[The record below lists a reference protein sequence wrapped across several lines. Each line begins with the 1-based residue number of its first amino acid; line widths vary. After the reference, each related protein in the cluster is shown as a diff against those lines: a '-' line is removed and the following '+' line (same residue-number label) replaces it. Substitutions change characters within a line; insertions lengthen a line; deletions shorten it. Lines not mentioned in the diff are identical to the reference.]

1 MITDP
6 NKFRSSI
13 AGIAYIAWST
23 LCFTILLFYSAQDVS
38 FNISTNAAPT
48 HVLGTF
54 GSYSADLL
62 LQVFG
67 FASYLLAIVPLL
79 WGIKNLTSDSVT
91 AIWVRI
97 ICLCVALPLLSWSF
111 AHFHNIFSQN
121 LPFTSPGGAVGNLIN
136 NMIGEI
142 KYYVSYVI
150 LAIFLIII
158 NFAIGT
164 TLGEWLIILK
174 YTIRTT
180 KKILYILYQTTKILM
195 QWIHSKISKTDD
207 ADNLIDIPL
216 SEGISQKTEE
226 DIAIIKKIHKPIEK
240 IIEKPLKIF
249 NTTNRYALPSSNL
262 LNPYKKNKNT
272 NDDKLTKDKAL
283 ELAQVLKD
291 FGVQGQVTNYFQ
303 GPVVTLYELEPAAGT
318 KSSRIIGLSNDIAR
332 SMKVISTRIAV
343 IPGKNSLGIELPNKI
358 REVVYLKEILEDQ
371 EYNDNSHKLPIIL
384 GKDIGGRSVVVDLT
398 KMPHLLIAGT
408 TGSGKSVAI
417 NTMILSLLFKHTPET
432 CRFIMID
439 PKMLELSI
447 YEGIPHLLAPVVTN
461 PSKAISSLKWVVKE
475 MENRY
480 SLMSNLSV
488 RNIENYNIKI
498 MNSKEKGEKLF
509 KTIQT
514 GFDPE
519 TGAPI
524 YEKAEIPLKTL
535 PFIVVIVDEMADLM
549 IVAGKEIEA
558 SVQRLAQMARA
569 SGIHIIMATQRPSV
583 DVITGVIKANFPTRV
598 SFQVTSKIDSR
609 TILGDS
615 GAEQLLGRGDMLY
628 MSGGEKIK
636 RVHGPFVDDSEVE
649 KVVSFWKTQGTPDYS
664 VDITSG
670 AEQQNNSYSQNEKDE
685 LFEQA
690 VALVKKDK
698 RVSTSY
704 IQRYFKIGYNRA
716 ANIVEQME
724 AQGIVSSPGHSGKRE
739 VLE

>member
-13 AGIAYIAWST
+13 QGITYIAWST
-23 LCFTILLFYSAQDVS
+23 LCFTILLFYSAQDAS
-38 FNISTNAAPT
+38 FNISTNAPPR
-48 HVLGTF
+48 HILGTF

-62 LQVFG
+62 LQMFG
-67 FASYLLAIVPLL
+67 FASYLIAIVPLL

-91 AIWVRI
+91 TIWVRI
-97 ICLCVALPLLSWSF
+97 ICLLIALPMLSWSF
-111 AHFHNIFSQN
+111 SYFHNMFSQD

-136 NMIGEI
+136 SMIGEI
-142 KYYVSYVI
+142 QYYVSYI
-150 LAIFLIII
+150 FLAIFLIIV
-158 NFAIGT
+158 NYAIGT

-174 YTIRTT
+174 YTTRAT
-180 KKILYILYQTTKILM
+180 KKIVQILYHATKILI
-195 QWIHSKISKTDD
+195 QWIRSKISKTDD
-207 ADNLIDIPL
+207 TDNLIDIPL
-216 SEGISQKTEE
+216 SENIPKNKGE
-226 DIAIIKKIHKPIEK
+226 DIPVIKKLHKPIEK

-249 NTTNRYALPSSNL
+249 NTSHGYALPSSNL

-272 NDDKLTKDKAL
+272 NDDKVTKDKAF

-332 SMKVISTRIAV
+332 SMKVVSTRIAV

-371 EYNDNSHKLPIIL
+371 EYHDNNHKLPIIL

-488 RNIENYNIKI
+488 RNIENYNIKV

-509 KTIQT
+509 KNIQT
-514 GFDPE
+514 GFNPE
-519 TGAPI
+519 TGASI
-524 YEKAEIPLKTL
+524 YEKVEIPLKTL

-569 SGIHIIMATQRPSV
+569 AGIHIIMATQRPSV

-670 AEQQNNSYSQNEKDE
+670 TEQQENSYSPNEKDE

-724 AQGIVSSPGHSGKRE
+724 AHGIVSAPGHSGKRE

>member
-1 MITDP
+1 MTT
-6 NKFRSSI
+6 NTSKVRSI
-13 AGIAYIAWST
+13 IEGIAFLAWSA
-23 LCFTILLFYSAQDVS
+23 LCFVVLSYYSANDPS
-38 FNISTNAAPT
+38 LNNSTNTPPI
-48 HVLGTF
+48 HILGKF

-62 LQVFG
+62 LQLFG
-67 FASYLLAIVPLL
+67 FAAYLLAIVPLI
-79 WGIKNLTSDSVT
+79 WGIKNLISNKVT
-91 AIWVRI
+91 FIWVRI
-97 ICLCVALPLLSWSF
+97 ICLLAALSILSWSF
-111 AHFHNIFSQN
+111 VSYFYSFFSPE
-121 LPFTSPGGAVGNLIN
+121 LSFISSGGAIGNLVNSIVGEVEN
-136 NMIGEI
+136 YVFYASLALFLVIISIAIGITPQEWGQ
-142 KYYVSYVI
+142 VFTI
-150 LAIFLIII
+150 LGKAIFHLVYKIYHV
-158 NFAIGT
+158 NK
-164 TLGEWLIILK
+164 ILVMWIYYK
-174 YTIRTT
+174 ISQAKTSDNIDVDVPNEISVPEQEEVTQPAKKVFRPLSTT
-180 KKILYILYQTTKILM
+180 KKIMK
-195 QWIHSKISKTDD
+195 SVK
-207 ADNLIDIPL
+207 
-216 SEGISQKTEE
+216 G
-226 DIAIIKKIHKPIEK
+226 
-240 IIEKPLKIF
+240 F
-249 NTTNRYALPSSNL
+249 VLPSSNL
-262 LNPYKKNKNT
+262 LIPYKKNKNP
-272 NDDKLTKDKAL
+272 NSSKLLKDHAV
-283 ELAQVLKD
+283 ELAQALKD
-291 FGVQGQVTNYFQ
+291 FGVKGQVINYFQ

-318 KSSRIIGLSNDIAR
+318 KSARIIGLSGDVAR
-332 SMKVISTRIAV
+332 TMKVVSTRIAV
-343 IPGKNSLGIELPNKI
+343 IPGKNSLGIELPNKT
-358 REVVYLKEILEDQ
+358 REVVYLKEILEDP
-371 EYNDNSHKLPIIL
+371 EYYNSTQKLPIIL
-384 GKDIGGRSVVVDLT
+384 GKDIGGRSIVVDLA

-461 PSKAISSLKWVVKE
+461 PSKAVSSLKWVVKE

-480 SLMSNLSV
+480 QLMSQLNV

-498 MNSKEKGEKLF
+498 NESKAKSQKLY

-514 GFDPE
+514 GFNHE
-519 TGAPI
+519 TGEPT
-524 YEKAEIPLKTL
+524 YEKVEIELKTL

-569 SGIHIIMATQRPSV
+569 AGIHIIMATQRPSV

-628 MSGGEKIK
+628 MTGGEKIK
-636 RVHGPFVDDSEVE
+636 RVHGPFVDDKEVE
-649 KVVSFWKTQGTPDYS
+649 KVVSFWKNQGAPNYS

-670 AEQQNNSYSQNEKDE
+670 SDQQSDSGLSKEKDE
-685 LFEQA
+685 LFDQA
-690 VALVKKDK
+690 VELVRKDK

-724 AQGIVSSPGHSGKRE
+724 AQGIVSAPGHSGKRE
-739 VLE
+739 VL

>member
-1 MITDP
+1 MNNTKELKSIVEGIT
-6 NKFRSSI
+6 
-13 AGIAYIAWST
+13 YIVWSC
-23 LCFTILLFYSAQDVS
+23 LCLVILLYYSANDPS
-38 FNISTNAAPT
+38 LNNSTNSLPQ
-48 HVLGTF
+48 HLLGSF

-62 LQVFG
+62 YQLFG
-67 FASYLLAIVPLL
+67 FAAYLLALIPLI
-79 WGIKNLTSDSVT
+79 WGIKNLVSERVT
-91 AIWVRI
+91 AIWLRI
-97 ICLCVALPLLSWSF
+97 ICLLTALSILSWSF
-111 AHFHNIFSQN
+111 VSYFYNFFSPD
-121 LPFTSPGGAVGNLIN
+121 LPFISSGGAIGNLIN
-136 NMIGEI
+136 NLIGEVEN
-142 KYYVSYVI
+142 YVFYI
-150 LAIFLIII
+150 GLALFFLIIS
-158 NFAIGT
+158 FAIGI
-164 TLGEWLIILK
+164 TLKEWLKIIMVS
-174 YTIRTT
+174 TNFIFS
-180 KKILYILYQTTKILM
+180 ILQKFYYWNKAFIVWAY
-195 QWIHSKISKTDD
+195 HKISKTHQTDTEVVSTVSEEKIPTVQTK
-207 ADNLIDIPL
+207 NLFPI
-216 SEGISQKTEE
+216 KTPKT
-226 DIAIIKKIHKPIEK
+226 IIKPQKS
-240 IIEKPLKIF
+240 LQGF
-249 NTTNRYALPSSNL
+249 TLPASNL
-262 LNPYKKNKNT
+262 LVPYKKNKNS
-272 NDDKLTKDKAL
+272 NDSKILKDKAS
-283 ELAQVLKD
+283 ELSQVLHD
-291 FGVQGQVTNYFQ
+291 FGVKGKVINYFQ

-318 KSSRIIGLSNDIAR
+318 KSARIIGLSNDVAR
-332 SMKVISTRIAV
+332 TMKVISTRIAI
-343 IPGKNSLGIELPNKI
+343 IPGKNSLGIELPNQT
-358 REVVYLKEILEDQ
+358 REMVYLKEILEDA
-371 EYNDNSHKLPIIL
+371 EYSNTHQNLPIIL
-384 GKDIGGRSVVVDLT
+384 GKDISGKSVVVDLA

-447 YEGIPHLLAPVVTN
+447 YEGIPHLLSPVVTN
-461 PSKAISSLKWVVKE
+461 PSKAVSALKWVVKE

-480 SLMSNLSV
+480 RLMSHISV

-498 MNSKEKGEKLF
+498 NDARLKGEKLF

-514 GFDPE
+514 GFDHE
-519 TGAPI
+519 TGEPI
-524 YEKAEIPLKTL
+524 YEKVEIETKTL

-569 SGIHIIMATQRPSV
+569 AGIHIIMATQRPSV

-598 SFQVTSKIDSR
+598 SFQVTSKINSR

-636 RVHGPFVDDSEVE
+636 RVHGPCVDDREVE
-649 KVVSFWKTQGTPDYS
+649 KVVSFWKNQGTPDYS
-664 VDITSG
+664 DITSPTPQEEMSTTSN
-670 AEQQNNSYSQNEKDE
+670 EQDE

-724 AQGIVSSPGHSGKRE
+724 ARGIVSEPGHSGKRE
-739 VLE
+739 VLVDK